1 MIVPESELKDLLN
14 EVAWNNSRVSFKRL
28 YLLFYGKMFSL
39 AKSIVKSDEVAEEVT
54 NDLFLNLWIQRARL
68 PQIGNF
74 TYYCYTAIKNKCL
87 THLSKP
93 RVKNVDIDDIEFE
106 VADSSATGE
115 DQLICEDLTKT
126 IDGSL
131 KALPEQCRLV
141 FKLLREDGLKY
152 RQVAEL
158 LDISIKTVEYHM
170 GNALKRIAEDILKSQ
185 KTAISTPAH
194 PLFKK
199 R

>member
-1 MIVPESELKDLLN
+1 MIPESELKDLLN
-14 EVAWNNSRVSFKRL
+14 EVALNNSRVSFKRL
-28 YLLFYGKMFSL
+28 YLLYYNKMFSL
-39 AKSIVKSDEVAEEVT
+39 AKSIVKPDEVAEEVT
-54 NDLFLNLWIQRARL
+54 DDLFLNLWIHRDRL

-87 THLSKP
+87 TYLSKP
-93 RVKNVDIDDIEFE
+93 QVKKVDIDDIELE

-115 DQLICEDLTKT
+115 DLLICEDLAKT
-126 IDGSL
+126 IDSSL

-141 FKLLREDGLKY
+141 FKLIREDGLKY

-170 GNALKRIAEDILKSQ
+170 GNALKRLAEDILRYQ
-185 KTAISTPAH
+185 KTTASL
-194 PLFKK
+194 PLNPLLKK
-199 R
+199 N

>member
-1 MIVPESELKDLLN
+1 MIPESELKDLLS
-14 EVAWNNSRVSFKRL
+14 EVALNNSRVSFKRL
-28 YLLFYGKMFSL
+28 YLLYYNKMFSL
-39 AKSIVKSDEVAEEVT
+39 AKSIVKSDEIAEEVT
-54 NDLFLNLWIQRARL
+54 DDLFLNLWMQRVRL

-93 RVKNVDIDDIEFE
+93 QVKKVDIDDIELE

-115 DQLICEDLTKT
+115 DLLICEDLTKA
-126 IDGSL
+126 IDTSL

-141 FKLLREDGLKY
+141 FKLIREDGLKY

-170 GNALKRIAEDILKSQ
+170 GNALKRLAEDILKSQ
-185 KTAISTPAH
+185 KSTV
-194 PLFKK
+194 PLPLNTLLKK
-199 R
+199 K

>member
-1 MIVPESELKDLLN
+1 MIPESELKDLLS
-14 EVAWNNSRVSFKRL
+14 EVALNNSRVSFKRL
-28 YLLFYGKMFSL
+28 YLLYYNKMFSL
-39 AKSIVKSDEVAEEVT
+39 AKSIVKSDVVAEEVT
-54 NDLFLNLWIQRARL
+54 DDLFLNLWMQRAKL
-68 PQIGNF
+68 LQIGNF

-93 RVKNVDIDDIEFE
+93 QVRKVDIDDIELE

-115 DQLICEDLTKT
+115 DLLVCEDLTKT
-126 IDGSL
+126 IDSSL

-185 KTAISTPAH
+185 KTAVPIPVN
-194 PLFKK
+194 PLLKK
-199 R
+199 K

>member
-1 MIVPESELKDLLN
+1 MIPESELKDLLN
-14 EVAWNNSRVSFKRL
+14 EVALNNSRVSFKRL
-28 YLLFYGKMFSL
+28 YLLYYNKMFSL
-39 AKSIVKSDEVAEEVT
+39 AKSIVKLDEVAEEVT
-54 NDLFLNLWIQRARL
+54 DDLFLNLWIQRDRL

-93 RVKNVDIDDIEFE
+93 QVKKVDIDDMELE
-106 VADSSATGE
+106 VADPAATGE
-115 DQLICEDLTKT
+115 DLLICEDLAKT
-126 IDGSL
+126 IDSSL

-152 RQVAEL
+152 REVAEL

-170 GNALKRIAEDILKSQ
+170 GNALKRIAEGILKSQ
-185 KTAISTPAH
+185 KTAVSPVINS
-194 PLFKK
+194 LLKK
-199 R
+199 K